1 MEIPDEPSEIV
12 AEPGPGSVPSH
23 ATRNGKRVLLDR
35 EMQHTFVEMS
45 YNVWPLADMTL
56 CTAHV
61 RFWG

>member
-35 EMQHTFVEMS
+35 EMQHTFVEIELQR
-45 YNVWPLADMTL
+45 LAL
-56 CTAHV
+56 SGHP
-61 RFWG
+61 